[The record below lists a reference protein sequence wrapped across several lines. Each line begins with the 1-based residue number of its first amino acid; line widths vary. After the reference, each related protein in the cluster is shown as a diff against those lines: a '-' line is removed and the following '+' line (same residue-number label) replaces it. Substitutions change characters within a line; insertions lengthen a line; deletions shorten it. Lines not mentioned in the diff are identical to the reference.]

1 MRSTSHR
8 GRRPGVDV
16 EAAAIRRAR
25 QQAGLSQS
33 QLGGTH
39 LTRQAV
45 HLIETG
51 KVRPSIQSLS
61 LIAGRLGLPM
71 TAFLLD
77 DERAEHLPARRLAE
91 LERLCMQRQYATAL
105 ALADEVLAAAV
116 PDQVAALAHHWAG
129 VALYHLTR
137 AREAARRLQEAE
149 RLADRLPD
157 PWLAADSMGWRA
169 AALNRLDD
177 GSALEV
183 GFQALSRY
191 RALEPRRPEVE
202 ARMLEHMGTF
212 WGRRQGYD
220 QAEAC
225 YRESLRVMGPVRD
238 LERMASVYHGL
249 AGCSRAI
256 GDLDAAAALMR
267 KALAFYV
274 VEHELRPDGSRDMLV
289 RGENDYGD
297 ILMQQGRLDLAEE
310 LIETALGR
318 LDAEAEGYMR
328 AGVLHSLGEVRM
340 RQGRHEEALTIL
352 AEAVDLATSSDQP
365 IPLAEAHQL
374 LGELYEALGE
384 REQADASYSAALAV
398 LEAAELTE
406 RALDCQRAWRRL
418 VARRTANEPAP
429 SV

>member
-1 MRSTSHR
+1 VIEGH
-8 GRRPGVDV
+8 
-16 EAAAIRRAR
+16 AA
-25 QQAGLSQS
+25 
-33 QLGGTH
+33 
-39 LTRQAV
+39 
-45 HLIETG
+45 
-51 KVRPSIQSLS
+51 
-61 LIAGRLGLPM
+61 
-71 TAFLLD
+71 
-77 DERAEHLPARRLAE
+77 
-91 LERLCMQRQYATAL
+91 
-105 ALADEVLAAAV
+105 

-129 VALYHLTR
+129 VALYHLRR

-177 GSALEV
+177 GSALEI

-191 RALEPRRPEVE
+191 RALKPRRPEVE

-212 WGRRQGYD
+212 WARRQGYD

-249 AGCSRAI
+249 AGCSRAV

-267 KALAFYV
+267 KAVAFYV
-274 VEHELRPDGSRDMLV
+274 VEHELRPDGSRDMLA
-289 RGENDYGD
+289 RGENDYGI

-310 LIETALGR
+310 FVQTALGR

-328 AGVLHSLGEVRM
+328 ASVLLSLGDVRM
-340 RQGRHEEALTIL
+340 RQGRHEDALRIV
-352 AEAVDLATSSDQP
+352 AEAVDLAASSDQP
-365 IPLAEAHQL
+365 IPLAEGHQL
-374 LGELYEALGE
+374 LGELYEARGE
-384 REQADASYSAALAV
+384 REAADASYSAALAV